1 MLLTKADGPARIIA
15 AAHLVVLILLVPNIL
30 AQYQFEPAVRYDNY
44 GQSFQPWQ
52 PVQLQ
57 SPVRLPSPYQRQ
69 DELNNSGENN
79 GQNQTRGVFARMRET
94 MNQGRGAIAKI
105 TETLGALNTLG
116 RYLVGMTRKEPN
128 NSSSN
133 NRPDRDVVAQQPK
146 PQEDL
151 GGAIY
156 TLSKTVL
163 GPNVTDTIAPLVRG
177 VQLPTVVVRDGD
189 DEKQKP
195 ATSLDTE
202 EKQGI
207 RDRPCTTPKGHAGNC
222 DDLSDCPSLLLDL
235 GNLRQSI
242 CFKSLFVPGVCCPRS
257 ESGFADSVTSRPTT
271 TTTTTT
277 YRPYTTTTATTRRP
291 SFVVRPPAIGTDVA
305 SASSNNIFQNECGV
319 SETAKFRVVGGS
331 ESLPGRWPWMAAI
344 FLHGSKRTEFWCG
357 GTLLLENYVL
367 TAAHCTRDTRQRPF
381 SARQFT
387 VRLGDVDLGRDDE
400 PSLPQTFQVAEVKA
414 HDKFS
419 RVGFYNDIALLRLD
433 GRAQRTKYVAPICL
447 PQLALRSDNFV
458 GQRPTVVG
466 WGTTYYGGKEST
478 VQRQVD
484 LPVWRNE
491 DCDNSYFQPITASFI
506 CAGYSEGGK
515 DACQGDSGGPLML
528 KRSGKWTQIG
538 IVSFGNKCGE
548 PGYPGVYTRV
558 TEYLDWIE
566 QNAV

>member
-1 MLLTKADGPARIIA
+1 MLLRKAEGSAWSLKFIIP
-15 AAHLVVLILLVPNIL
+15 VVVFLLVPSIA
-30 AQYQFEPAVRYDNY
+30 AQYQFEPAVRFNQF
-44 GQSFQPWQ
+44 GQQYQPWQ
-52 PVQLQ
+52 PVQTF
-57 SPVRLPSPYQRQ
+57 SPPQRQ
-69 DELNNSGENN
+69 QVSRQDVSSESGENN
-79 GQNQTRGVFARMRET
+79 GRNS
-94 MNQGRGAIAKI
+94 GAIAKI

-116 RYLVGMTRKEPN
+116 RYLVGMTRKGPEEAPN
-128 NSSSN
+128 N
-133 NRPDRDVVAQQPK
+133 NRPDRDVVAAQQVQQQQAK
-146 PQEDL
+146 PQGDL
-151 GGAIY
+151 NGAIY
-156 TLSKTVL
+156 TLSKNVL
-163 GPNVTDTIAPLVRG
+163 GPNVTDTLAPLVRG
-177 VQLPTVVVRDGD
+177 VQLPTVVVRDGED
-189 DEKQKP
+189 GKP
-195 ATSLDTE
+195 KPTNDLETQ

-207 RDRPCTTPKGHAGNC
+207 RDRPCTTPKGQQGNC

-242 CFKSLFVPGVCCPRS
+242 CFKSLFVPGVCCPQS
-257 ESGFADSVTSRPTT
+257 ESGFSDAVTSRPTT

-277 YRPYTTTTATTRRP
+277 TTTYRPFITSTL
-291 SFVVRPPAIGTDVA
+291 RPPFIIARPPSLGTDV
-305 SASSNNIFQNECGV
+305 SAESTNSIARNDCGI

-357 GTLLLENYVL
+357 GTLMNERYVL

-400 PSLPQTFQVAEVKA
+400 PSLPQTFQVADVKA
-414 HDKFS
+414 HPKFS
-419 RVGFYNDIALLRLD
+419 RVGFYNDIALLKLD
-433 GRAQRTKYVAPICL
+433 GRAQRSKYVSLICL
-447 PQLALRSDNFV
+447 PPPALRSDTFV

-491 DCDNSYFQPITASFI
+491 DCDSSYFQPITSSFI

-528 KRSGKWTQIG
+528 RSNGKWTQIG